1 MAETDVQAQ
10 MRAEW
15 NERAAE
21 DAHYYVAYGARDQD
35 DEAFFATAADVVRG
49 LEAELNRLPSQP
61 VAARRALEIGCG
73 PGRLMKP
80 MSRHFGEIHGVDV
93 ADAMIE
99 RAKRNLRDVP
109 HAFPRAASGA
119 DLSEFASDFF
129 DFVYSYAVFQHIPS
143 RDVVQS
149 YWRDIVRVLKPG
161 GIARLQINGLP
172 RDNND
177 EYTTWSG
184 ARFSGQEI
192 REFTRAHSVQL
203 LALDGEQTQYMWTTW
218 RKPLHTAVAIR
229 SISNAFTGE
238 RAVPARGRL
247 ACASLWVENLPDA
260 CELNELTA
268 RIDGVVA
275 QGSYVGPPEN
285 RLSQINFFLPRDTRT
300 GLVPVELLWK
310 GEPLC
315 QPATLRVIPPGPVVP
330 RITALTDG
338 TNLLSDRR
346 IENGVVKLLVE
357 EIANPHQLG
366 ITVDE
371 LPVRSLQIFCTDPV
385 SQAYDCSFLLPEGI
399 GPGSH
404 LLQLNVGARSLTPVE
419 IAVV

>member
-1 MAETDVQAQ
+1 MAEADVQAQ

-35 DEAFFATAADVVRG
+35 DETFFATAADVVRG
-49 LEAELNRLPSQP
+49 LEAELKRLPLQP
-61 VAARRALEIGCG
+61 VNARRALEIGCG

-99 RAKRNLRDVP
+99 RARRNLLDVP
-109 HAFPRAASGA
+109 HAFPRAASGS
-119 DLSEFASDFF
+119 DLSEFGSDWF

-143 RDVVQS
+143 REVVLS

-172 RDNND
+172 REND

-184 ARFSGQEI
+184 ARFSGAEI
-192 REFTRAHSVQL
+192 REFTCTHGLHL

-218 RKPLHTAVAIR
+218 RKPVNTAVAIR

-238 RAVPARGRL
+238 RAVPASGRL
-247 ACASLWVENLPDA
+247 ACASLWVENLPGD

-268 RIDGVVA
+268 RMDGIAVE
-275 QGSYVGPPEN
+275 GCYVGAPEN
-285 RLSQINFFLPRDTRT
+285 GISQLNFFLPPNTRT
-300 GLVPVELLWK
+300 GLVPVELLRK

-330 RITALTDG
+330 RITAVTDG
-338 TNLLSDRR
+338 VNLLSDRR
-346 IENGVVKLLVE
+346 IETRAVKLLME
-357 EIANPHQLG
+357 EIANPQLVG
-366 ITVDE
+366 ITIDD
-371 LPVRSLQIFCTDPV
+371 LPVQSLQIFCIDPV
-385 SQAYDCSFLLPEGI
+385 SQAYDCSFLLPEGM
-399 GPGSH
+399 GVGAH
-404 LLQLNVGARSLTPVE
+404 VLQVKVGARLLAPVG